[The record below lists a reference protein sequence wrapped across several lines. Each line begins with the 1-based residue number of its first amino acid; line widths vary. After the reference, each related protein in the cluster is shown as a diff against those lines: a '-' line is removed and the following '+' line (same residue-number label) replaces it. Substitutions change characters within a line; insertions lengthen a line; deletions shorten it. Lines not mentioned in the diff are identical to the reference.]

1 MPHHKKLCKI
11 IDNIGEELDLMPK
24 IARVNR
30 HQYSES
36 TEILRFRQ
44 EREYR
49 NYSNSDFHFSANNK
63 YKNDE
68 RYSSLRKSNRPL
80 KRKRKKTNPLHFLIF
95 SSLVMLLFCTAL
107 PFSFNNITK
116 AMFVP
121 TPYKSIQTDM
131 YDLSFPTTK
140 YLSNSWFEGKRMF
153 SFSANEKK
161 SQMIPI
167 KENVNMPVLK
177 QELLTLMENYKTIK
191 PAIFVWDYETQNYVD
206 INASESYAT
215 ASIIKI
221 PVLIDV
227 FKSIEAG
234 QFSLDDK
241 IPLTEYYKT
250 EGSGSLQFKARDS
263 EYTIDKLAEVMITES
278 DNSAT
283 NMLISQVGSMTD
295 VNQSIRDWGLK
306 ETKVQTWLPD
316 LKGTNR
322 TTAREMATMLYNID
336 ENDKFLS
343 ASSRNKIFNY
353 MGHVHNN
360 RLIQAGLGADAVFL
374 HKTGDIGSML
384 GDAGIVIAPNGKKY
398 IVVILANRPHNSF
411 AGKEFIVKAS
421 EIIYKYMVR

>member
-1 MPHHKKLCKI
+1 
-11 IDNIGEELDLMPK
+11 MPK

-30 HQYSES
+30 QPYTES
-36 TEILRFRQ
+36 SEILRFSKAG
-44 EREYR
+44 EYQK
-49 NYSNSDFHFSANNK
+49 SGNSDFHFSTNSK
-63 YKNDE
+63 YNGHD
-68 RYSSLRKSNRPL
+68 RYSLLREANRP
-80 KRKRKKTNPLHFLIF
+80 RKHKNKKKNALHFLISF
-95 SSLVMLLFCTAL
+95 FLIMSLFFTAM
-107 PFSFNNITK
+107 PFSFNKITK
-116 AMFVP
+116 AMFTP
-121 TPYKSIQTDM
+121 TPYKAIQTNIYDM
-131 YDLSFPTTK
+131 AFPTTK
-140 YLSNSWFEGKRMF
+140 YLSNSWFEGRRMF
-153 SFSANEKK
+153 SYSANEKK
-161 SQMIPI
+161 SQMVPL

-177 QELLTLMENYKTIK
+177 QELLTLMENYQTIK

-206 INASESYAT
+206 INGSESYAT

-234 QFSLDDK
+234 QFALDDTM
-241 IPLTEYYKT
+241 PLTEYYRT
-250 EGSGSLQFKARDS
+250 EGSGSLQFKAKDS

-283 NMLISQVGSMTD
+283 NMLISKVGSMTD

-316 LKGTNR
+316 LGGTNR

-343 ASSRNKIFNY
+343 ETSRNQIFNY

-360 RLIQAGLGADAVFL
+360 RLIQAGLSPDAVFL

-411 AGKEFIVKAS
+411 AGKEFIVNAS
-421 EIIYKYMVR
+421 EIIYRYMVR